1 MTPAR
6 SPPTTAPPPACCPT
20 AHGSPPA
27 RPILAER
34 TGDTWTGIAAADVLA
49 RVRAIAKG
57 FVAAG
62 LQPGAHVA
70 ILSRTRMEWTLVDF
84 AVWTAG
90 LVSVPV
96 YETSSPDQIRHILSD
111 SESVAIVVEKE
122 EHARRVAGIT
132 PDLPHLGQH
141 WTIDGGGLDDLARL
155 GEEIADDELDART
168 AAVSGRDDAT
178 IIYTSGTTGR
188 PKGCV
193 LRHDNFT
200 ATVEGST
207 EAMSEIVA
215 GDASTLLFI
224 PMAHVFARFIAAMSV
239 SAGVLVGHEPDTKDL
254 MRAVSTFKP
263 TFLLAVPPGV
273 REDLQLGRA
282 EGRPRRQ
289 GARLPRRRR
298 HRRRA
303 LRGRGRRTGP
313 ARARP
318 AVPAV
323 RPARLQQAPRRDRR
337 PCPVRH
343 QRFRAALPRGCRTS
357 SARSA
362 CTSSRATG
370 SPRRPPPATVN
381 RATELRIGSV
391 GRALPGVE
399 VRIADDQEILIRG
412 VDVFDR
418 YWKNPDATA
427 AAFRDGWFRT
437 GDLGR
442 LDGDGI
448 LSVTGRAKELIVTA
462 SGKNVAPAPLEDAIR
477 EHPIVG
483 QVVVVGEG
491 KPFVAAL
498 VTLDREMLPGWCEAR
513 GIAPALSPPAGGA
526 RRAGAAG
533 RPGGRGHRERTG
545 VPCRV
550 GPVLLGRRRGP
561 DGGLRTPHTEAH
573 DQAFGRPPG
582 LRRGHRVHLLGLE
595 GADHGDAGG
604 AVATTALSLWHR
616 ATGTGRTAWRPATR
630 PSDGWR
636 ASSAWPVRPVADG
649 PTSRSDRRGGRT
661 DQACGASGGVDRVE
675 DRGRCGARRDLLGA
689 AVGAGAV
696 RAELVVLEC
705 HRARPGRVGT
715 AGG

>member
-1 MTPAR
+1 MLSGSRLEDERTHIERDNEGVAVTDQRADRTTSTSTGGSPVAHESAPATAGR
-6 SPPTTAPPPACCPT
+6 HTAPAPGALGRAADSGPVAPD
-20 AHGSPPA
+20 HGSAARLLSDRARLTPA

-122 EHARRVAGIT
+122 EHARRVAGIA

-263 TFLLAVPPGV
+263 TFLLAVPRV
-273 REDLQLGRA
+273 FEKIYNSAEQKADLGGKGR
-282 EGRPRRQ
+282 
-289 GARLPRRRR
+289 
-298 HRRRA
+298 
-303 LRGRGRRTGP
+303 
-313 ARARP
+313 
-318 AVPAV
+318 V
-323 RPARLQQAPRRDRR
+323 
-337 PCPVRH
+337 
-343 QRFRAALPRGCRTS
+343 FRAAAATAVAHSEAVAAGRVPLGLSLRFRLFDRLVYRKLREAIGGRVRYAIS
-357 SARSA
+357 GSAPL
-362 CTSSRATG
+362 
-370 SPRRPPPATVN
+370 SPRLSHFFRSIGVHILEGYGLTETTAPATVN

-399 VRIADDQEILIRG
+399 IRIADDQEILIRG

-418 YWKNPDATA
+418 YWQNPEATA

-442 LDGDGI
+442 LDGDGV

-477 EHPIVG
+477 EHPLVG

-498 VTLDREMLPGWCEAR
+498 VTLDRDMLPGWCEAR
-513 GIAPALSPPAGGA
+513 GIAPALTPQQAAHDERVQQAVQEAVDTANGRVS
-526 RRAGAAG
+526 RAESVRSFSVVDADLTEASGHLTPKLTIKRSVVLRDFAADIEYIYSG
-533 RPGGRGHRERTG
+533 SKVQTTAT
-545 VPCRV
+545 
-550 GPVLLGRRRGP
+550 PVVQSRRR
-561 DGGLRTPHTEAH
+561 H
-573 DQAFGRPPG
+573 
-582 LRRGHRVHLLGLE
+582 
-595 GADHGDAGG
+595 
-604 AVATTALSLWHR
+604 
-616 ATGTGRTAWRPATR
+616 
-630 PSDGWR
+630 
-636 ASSAWPVRPVADG
+636 
-649 PTSRSDRRGGRT
+649 
-661 DQACGASGGVDRVE
+661 
-675 DRGRCGARRDLLGA
+675 
-689 AVGAGAV
+689 
-696 RAELVVLEC
+696 
-705 HRARPGRVGT
+705 
-715 AGG
+715 